1 MNDAKPCFVFDAAN
15 LGESMPITTSRWP
28 KCSSSFLS
36 SGSMWM
42 QLMQPGVKKSSSTA
56 RPRSSASVN
65 GRATLNH
72 VKPVGKSAARSACAR
87 GNPMVNN
94 PPATTMAANRVSRMR
109 FMGGPIECSLA
120 SRQCVNRGVEGCHP
134 VLREGRLR
142 SQDVAALQLP
152 DAPLR
157 VAQPVHFGLVDA
169 EGWPFHFA
177 HRIVQGN
184 QQTTRTRR
192 KFRVNLACEAIAH
205 RRGEGDQ
212 RGTVVERAAFLQQ
225 TGCDTEDVAIDDFD
239 VAIRGCVCNPVMRA
253 VRHFGLACVQ
263 MVLCKEGFDRDG
275 RNFNSQHA
283 HALLRKPRHVQRLAA
298 QRHQHTC
305 AAGDTERIPVL
316 FQQRHHRFVVPP
328 GAAFAPALQ
337 PILSFHVSI
346 PKDGSGWNP
355 WLALGLVANHFDVV
369 PVRPDDERGVI
380 LSAIVRAQTWRAI
393 VRGARRQSRAM
404 ESFDLLATCGH
415 ERQVKMRRLLRGL
428 EEAQRGLSVRAE
440 LDSERSFRYHL
451 HADRFERLQ
460 EERLARCIVA
470 DSEYNVVEHGF
481 SRGVWSCEV
490 AQPSSKRTLPVASS
504 YSAPTTRTRLLFTAS
519 AMIGCAEA
527 TREALYAT
535 FASIARSSKP
545 SPPPFTM
552 FAMPG
557 RTASVMSQMWPG

>member
-1 MNDAKPCFVFDAAN
+1 
-15 LGESMPITTSRWP
+15 
-28 KCSSSFLS
+28 
-36 SGSMWM
+36 
-42 QLMQPGVKKSSSTA
+42 
-56 RPRSSASVN
+56 
-65 GRATLNH
+65 
-72 VKPVGKSAARSACAR
+72 
-87 GNPMVNN
+87 
-94 PPATTMAANRVSRMR
+94 
-109 FMGGPIECSLA
+109 
-120 SRQCVNRGVEGCHP
+120 
-134 VLREGRLR
+134 
-142 SQDVAALQLP
+142 
-152 DAPLR
+152 
-157 VAQPVHFGLVDA
+157 
-169 EGWPFHFA
+169 
-177 HRIVQGN
+177 
-184 QQTTRTRR
+184 
-192 KFRVNLACEAIAH
+192 
-205 RRGEGDQ
+205 
-212 RGTVVERAAFLQQ
+212 
-225 TGCDTEDVAIDDFD
+225 D
-239 VAIRGCVCNPVMRA
+239 VAIRGCVGDPVMRA
-253 VRHFGLACVQ
+253 VRCFGFVCVQ
-263 MVLCKEGFDRDG
+263 MVLREEGFDRDG
-275 RNFNSQHA
+275 RDFDTQHA
-283 HALLRKPRHVQRLAA
+283 EPLLREPEHVQRFSA
-298 QRHQHTC
+298 QRHQH
-305 AAGDTERIPVL
+305 ARAGCDVQRAPMF

-346 PKDGSGWNP
+346 PKDRSGWNP

-380 LSAIVRAQTWRAI
+380 LSAVVRAQTWRAI
-393 VRGARRQSRAM
+393 VRGARRQRRVM
-404 ESFDLLATCGH
+404 ESVDLLAIPGH

-481 SRGVWSCEV
+481 SRGVSSCEV

-552 FAMPG
+552 
-557 RTASVMSQMWPG
+557 